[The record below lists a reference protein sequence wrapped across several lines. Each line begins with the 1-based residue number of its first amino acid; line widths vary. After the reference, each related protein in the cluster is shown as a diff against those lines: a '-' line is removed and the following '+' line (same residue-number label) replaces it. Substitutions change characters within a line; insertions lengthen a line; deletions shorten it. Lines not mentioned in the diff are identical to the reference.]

1 MGYEAQLLLGS
12 TGGGGIKGTEKSLP
26 SSRSNEYCAGIMKYY
41 DNGKCSCPMRKIS
54 ASAKLDTSRISISCK
69 SGIGK

>member
-12 TGGGGIKGTEKSLP
+12 TGGGGIKTTLL

-41 DNGKCSCPMRKIS
+41 DNGKRSCPMLKIS
-54 ASAKLDTSRISISCK
+54 ASAKHDTSGIGISCD